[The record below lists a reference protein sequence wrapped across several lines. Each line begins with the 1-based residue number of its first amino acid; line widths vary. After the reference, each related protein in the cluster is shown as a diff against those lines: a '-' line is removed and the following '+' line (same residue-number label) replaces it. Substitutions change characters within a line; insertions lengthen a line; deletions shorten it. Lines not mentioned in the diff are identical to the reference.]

1 MQKNCLTYFVF
12 KLKSFI
18 RKDFSFL
25 PHFRGKV
32 AEVETSIHQQR
43 SAAGRR
49 DDETQNFNLHGEP
62 RAESTRVSSQDAE

>member
-18 RKDFSFL
+18 RKD
-25 PHFRGKV
+25 RGEV
-32 AEVETSIHQQR
+32 AEVETSLHQQR